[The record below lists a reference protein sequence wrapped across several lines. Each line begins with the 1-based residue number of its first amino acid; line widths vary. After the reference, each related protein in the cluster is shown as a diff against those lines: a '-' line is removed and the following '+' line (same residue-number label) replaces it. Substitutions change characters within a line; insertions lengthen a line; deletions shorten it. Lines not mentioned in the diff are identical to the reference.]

1 MENYA
6 FLVYIGCI
14 VMIMIIGKI
23 FVIPL
28 RKILKLILN
37 SIIGAVLIY
46 IINIVGSN
54 FNFHIGLNW
63 WTIVCSGILG
73 VPGVVLIFVLKIL
86 LG

>member
-1 MENYA
+1 MGNYA
-6 FLVYIGCI
+6 FIVYIGCI

-23 FVIPL
+23 FVFPL
-28 RKILKLILN
+28 KKILKLILN

-73 VPGVVLIFVLKIL
+73 VPGVILICVLKVL

>member
-73 VPGVVLIFVLKIL
+73 VPGVILIFVLKVL
-86 LG
+86 LA

>member
-1 MENYA
+1 MGNYA
-6 FLVYIGCI
+6 FIVYIGCI

-73 VPGVVLIFVLKIL
+73 VPGVILICVLKVL

>member
-1 MENYA
+1 MEKYA
-6 FLVYIGCI
+6 LLVYIGCI

-28 RKILKLILN
+28 RKSFKLVLN